1 MSPDVVTDTEWTRPI
16 PRPDA
21 VSAPYWEAA
30 ARGELVIQECKSCGH
45 RVEPEVSEQVAHH
58 GSTMT
63 VIDWAARLV
72 CSRCGTREAD
82 FVVTGARR

>member
-30 ARGELVIQECKSCGH
+30 ARGELVIQECPTAGT
-45 RVEPEVSEQVAHH
+45 
-58 GSTMT
+58 GSSIRGRSAPT
-63 VIDWAARLV
+63 AAAT
-72 CSRCGTREAD
+72 S
-82 FVVTGARR
+82 TG